1 MIQDTFFRC
10 FEREFPFE
18 MTPMQRTAAEQL
30 SRFVLNADSSSLFI
44 LRGYAGTGKTTLVAS
59 LVKVLFKLQ
68 RRVTLMAPTGRA
80 AKVFSQ
86 HAAAPAYTI
95 HKVIYRQKRMD
106 DQTAGF
112 SLNINKARHT
122 LFIVDEASMIANE
135 GGGPAF
141 FGSGRLLDDLLR
153 FVYSAEGCRLLFVG
167 DTAQLPPVGEEESPA
182 LSASLMSEYGF
193 HVTDYELTE
202 VMRQAEKSGILQGA
216 TRLRHTLMHA
226 DTTQAPMVKFSGFK
240 DIRRTPGSELIE
252 ALEDS
257 YDSLGTEQTIVITR
271 SNKRAVAYNNGIR
284 STIFGREEG
293 LVQGDVVMI
302 SKNNYFWIE
311 QLRAE
316 RGEDEESALPMDF
329 IANGDIAIVDHIG
342 HYHDFYGLHFADVS
356 LTFPDYD
363 NFCIDVRVILDA
375 LQSES
380 PSLSPEQSDR
390 LFKGVMDDYAEYST
404 KKKRMEKLRQD
415 PNYNAVQIKYA
426 YAVTCHKAQGGQ
438 WEHVFVDQGWVPEDH
453 IDANYYRWL
462 YTAFTRATTKLDL
475 VNWPEKQCE

>member
-10 FEREFPFE
+10 FERDFPFE
-18 MTPMQRTAAEQL
+18 MTPMQQTAAQEL
-30 SRFVLNADSSSLFI
+30 SRFVLTPDNSGLFI
-44 LRGYAGTGKTTLVAS
+44 LRGYAGTGKTSLVAS
-59 LVKVLFKLQ
+59 LVRVMLRLQ

-80 AKVFSQ
+80 AKVFTQ
-86 HAAAPAYTI
+86 HASAPAYTI

-106 DQTAGF
+106 DQNAGF

-122 LFIVDEASMIANE
+122 LFIADEASMIANE
-135 GGGPAF
+135 SSGSTF

-153 FVYSAEGCRLLFVG
+153 FVYSGEGCRLLLVG

-182 LSASLMSEYGF
+182 LSASVLRDYGF
-193 HVTDYELTE
+193 HVVDYELTE
-202 VMRQAEKSGILQGA
+202 VMRQAEQSGILQGA
-216 TRLRHTLMHA
+216 TRLRRTLTEGNA
-226 DTTQAPMVKFSGFK
+226 NRKPTVKFSGFN
-240 DIRRTPGSELIE
+240 DIKRTPGSELIE

-257 YDSLGTEQTIVITR
+257 YNSLGTEQTIVITR

-293 LVQGDVVMI
+293 LVQGDVVMV
-302 SKNNYFWIE
+302 SKNNYYWIE
-311 QLRAE
+311 QLRAR
-316 RGEDEESALPMDF
+316 RGEDDESALPMDF
-329 IANGDIAIVDHIG
+329 IANGDIAVVDNINC
-342 HYHDFYGLHFADVS
+342 YHEFYGLHFADVT
-356 LTFPDYD
+356 LTFPDYG
-363 NFCIDVRVILDA
+363 NTGLNVRVVLDA

-380 PSLSPEQSDR
+380 PSLSPEQSDK
-390 LFKGVMDDYAEYST
+390 LYQGVMEDYAEYPT

-438 WEHVFVDQGWVPEDH
+438 WEHVFVDQGWIPDDGVDT
-453 IDANYYRWL
+453 NYYRWL
-462 YTAFTRATTKLDL
+462 YTAFTRATRRLDL